1 MERKALR
8 TCAGCGNV
16 VKALVR
22 SCRVTT
28 HLICSKGHEW
38 SLAPVNC
45 REYVPRFEN
54 KIELKK
60 QMEVELL

>member
-16 VKALVR
+16 VKALVKC
-22 SCRVTT
+22 CRVTT
-28 HLICSKGHEW
+28 HLICSKGRKW

-45 REYVPRFEN
+45 SEYVPRFAN
-54 KIELKK
+54 PVKK
-60 QMEVELL
+60 STIEVELL